1 MPSQQPEPL
10 LVLGRYQLGARIG
23 AGAAGS
29 VFRAVDTR
37 TSQDVVV
44 KFFDGEEDGFPTWA
58 SEMRLV
64 LRFKHGN
71 IVSCLD
77 TGFDESH
84 RLWVLVFELAKGG
97 SLRRALAAKRRFTTP
112 QMARLLIDV
121 GSALAY
127 AHAQGVVHRDVKPEN
142 ILAKT
147 EDEHTSWLLT
157 DFGAGRFLGRG
168 EVARSLAGSV
178 EYMAPEV
185 LHRAATAASDQFSL
199 GVLGV
204 ELMLGRLPDP
214 EEREVLF
221 ESLHVRSGLPGIF
234 GRLVRSDPEQRFVD
248 MAQVVAVLE
257 LELKKMKTGD
267 DKLELLR
274 PYLQKQKGLSEEALT
289 RLTEEWNGQG
299 SLLDFLVGKNLLSR
313 SAARTIEAVRK
324 GYLDVPIESVLGMT
338 NQSLLPEPPPA
349 PVEPTA
355 APAPAA
361 PAPAPATPALVPA
374 APTAAPAAPTAAP
387 AAPAPVPAAEPDKK
401 LSSLQRPIEAAVPV
415 AQQSP
420 RPADAAKRRPTKP
433 EVGMRISRYMLQESL
448 GEGATAMV
456 FRSFHEMLNIPVAI
470 KVFEPIDSS
479 SDPDAPQRFRREAQ
493 TLVRLEHPHIVRVL
507 DVDIYE
513 QFPFIVMEYGGEMT
527 LATQIRNMGRLPALR
542 IAQIGLAVADALEAA
557 SKEGLLHRDVKPSNI
572 LERRDGH
579 IKLVDFGIA
588 AKRMPEGGLNDPQAA
603 QGLVSGTPSYLAP
616 EQAQSPDRIDFRADM
631 YALGAT
637 LYHAAVGRPTF
648 LRSTP
653 YDTIMAQI
661 KEEPTAITQLEP
673 SFDLHLAWTIHRMLR
688 KQPQDRFSSWAEVKE
703 ALTHTLLFQDQPEL
717 MITSQPTRS
726 GIDTE
731 TADAAPYVAPPP
743 AEQALQ
749 VAEVPSVQPP
759 APAVALSTTTR
770 TRTLA
775 LRSLWTA
782 LTRQAQQLHAR
793 WLTLPKQLQI
803 VGGGAVLIFCLGVL
817 IALLL
822 GGRI

>member
-10 LVLGRYQLGARIG
+10 LVLGRYQLGTRIG
-23 AGAAGS
+23 AGAVGS

-58 SEMRLV
+58 SEMRLA

-147 EDEHTSWLLT
+147 ADEHTSWLLT

-199 GVLGV
+199 GVLGI
-204 ELMLGRLPDP
+204 ELMLGRLPGP
-214 EEREVLF
+214 EEREALF

-299 SLLDFLVGKNLLSR
+299 SLLDFLVSKNLLSR

-338 NQSLLPEPPPA
+338 KQSLLPEPPLA
-349 PVEPTA
+349 PVEPIA

-361 PAPAPATPALVPA
+361 PTPASVAPA
-374 APTAAPAAPTAAP
+374 
-387 AAPAPVPAAEPDKK
+387 PAAEPDKK
-401 LSSLQRPIEAAVPV
+401 LSSLQRPIEAAVPA

-420 RPADAAKRRPTKP
+420 RPADAAKRSRPTKP

-479 SDPDAPQRFRREAQ
+479 SDPDAPQRFLREAQ

-513 QFPFIVMEYGGEMT
+513 QLPFIVMEYGGEMT

-557 SKEGLLHRDVKPSNI
+557 SREGLLHRDVKPSNI

-673 SFDLHLAWTIHRMLR
+673 GFDLHLAWTIHRMLR

-731 TADAAPYVAPPP
+731 TADAAPYVAPLP
-743 AEQALQ
+743 AERLPQ
-749 VAEVPSVQPP
+749 VAEAPSAQSP

-775 LRSLWTA
+775 LRSLWSA
-782 LTRQAQQLHAR
+782 LTRQAQQLQAR
-793 WLTLPKQLQI
+793 WLAMPKQLQI
-803 VGGGAVLIFCLGVL
+803 VGGGAVLILCLGVL
-817 IALLL
+817 IALLI